1 MAVIAVLFLVN
12 LDSIKTAFSNSK
24 FLEILETRKT
34 DTTDKSAPVSSPDAQ
49 PLVSAPAVSAPNA
62 AAPVQDG
69 SPGNAT
75 GSEGQGTGVNA
86 TPGTASD
93 TATGTASDTAT
104 GTAAG
109 LSPAKTRAVSLF
121 FVRIEDDGVITR
133 QEVKRAVAVSDSPL
147 ADALNALLAGP
158 TEDEL
163 RRKLI
168 SLVPRGTRLL
178 GVGIRGST
186 ATIDLSD
193 AFMYNRYG
201 IEGYAGQL
209 KQIVYTATSFPG
221 IQDVQILIEGKT
233 REYLGG
239 EGVFIGK
246 PISRNSF

>member
-34 DTTDKSAPVSSPDAQ
+34 DTTDKPAPVSSPDAQ

-86 TPGTASD
+86 TPD
-93 TATGTASDTAT
+93 TATGTAA